1 MRMPLPAALI
11 LILLST
17 VVPAAPATVSAVNM
31 PAWIERNSQS
41 RPLLP
46 GQLLQSGDVLRT
58 GQGGR
63 VLLSLPEG
71 SQIKLGEAA
80 VFRLDKL
87 GTEDGRRSPF
97 TAAVDVLKGAFRF
110 TTALVAK
117 ARQREIDV
125 RVATI
130 TAGIRGTD
138 LWGKAD
144 EERDLVCLL
153 EGRIAV
159 SHEGDGGLQ
168 EMNEPLSFFVA
179 PKGKAALPLAK
190 VEQEKVDKDWAPQ
203 TELQAGKGVSQ
214 AGGKWRLVVASAADQ
229 DETLRWYDSLRT
241 AGYAAK
247 VKPVGAHGYRVSLEQ
262 LASEADAQALGA
274 QLKASL
280 ATPLS
285 QVLPMGK

>member
-1 MRMPLPAALI
+1 MRMPLLAGLS
-11 LILLST
+11 LLLLSAA
-17 VVPAAPATVSAVNM
+17 VAAAPATVSAVNM
-31 PAWIERNSQS
+31 PAWLERASQA

-46 GQLLQSGDVLRT
+46 GQVLQSGDLLRT

-80 VFRLDKL
+80 VFRVDKL
-87 GTEDGRRSPF
+87 NAEDGRRSPF
-97 TAAVDVLKGAFRF
+97 TTAVDVLKGAFRF

-159 SHEGDGGLQ
+159 SHEGDGGFQ

-179 PKGKAALPLAK
+179 PKGKPALPLAK
-190 VEQEKVDKDWAPQ
+190 VEAEKVDKEWAPQ
-203 TELQAGKGVSQ
+203 TELQAGRGVSRTD
-214 AGGKWRLVVASAADQ
+214 GKWRLVVASAADQ
-229 DETLRWYDSLRT
+229 DETLRWYDSLRA

-247 VKPVGAHGYRVSLEQ
+247 VKPIGTHAYRVSLEQ
-262 LASEADAQALGA
+262 LASEADAQALGE
-274 QLKASL
+274 QLKATL
-280 ATPLS
+280 GTPLS
-285 QVLPMGK
+285 QVLPMAK